1 MSEHNEGHD
10 SGGQQG
16 IGTHVATQIAL
27 VVKDINKTIDA
38 YCRVLGL
45 PRPGVMI
52 TDAENANGMYRGE
65 PTNAQAKLAF
75 FNLGSVTLELIE
87 PLPGGGGSV
96 WQEVLDEKGE
106 GVHHIAFNIEG
117 TDRVTEYLAGH
128 DIPVIQQGDYTGG
141 MYTYVDSEPVLGVM
155 LELLENFPRE
165 EEAGE

>member
-1 MSEHNEGHD
+1 MSENTEHHQSD
-10 SGGQQG
+10 GQKG
-16 IGTHVATQIAL
+16 IGTNVITQIAL
-27 VVKDINKTIDA
+27 VVKDINKAIDA

-52 TDAENANGMYRGE
+52 TDAASANGVYRGE

-75 FNLGSVTLELIE
+75 LNMGQVTIELIE

-96 WQEVLDEKGE
+96 WQEVLDAKGE
-106 GVHHIAFNIEG
+106 GVHHIAFNIQG
-117 TDRVTEYLAGH
+117 TDNVTDYLAEH

-155 LELLENFPRE
+155 LELLENFPKN

>member
-1 MSEHNEGHD
+1 MNEQMEGQE
-10 SGGQQG
+10 SGGNQG
-16 IGTHVATQIAL
+16 IGTHVVMQIAL

-65 PTNAQAKLAF
+65 PTSAQAKLAF
-75 FNLGSVTLELIE
+75 FDLGSVTLELIE

-96 WQEVLDEKGE
+96 WQDVLDAKGE
-106 GVHHIAFNIEG
+106 GVHHIAFNIQG
-117 TDRVTEYLAGH
+117 TDQVTDTLAEHG
-128 DIPVIQQGDYTGG
+128 IPVIQQGEYTGG

-155 LELLENFPRE
+155 LELLENFPPE
-165 EEAGE
+165 GAAE

>member
-1 MSEHNEGHD
+1 MSEHVEEQGSANQEGL
-10 SGGQQG
+10 
-16 IGTHVATQIAL
+16 GTHIVTQIAL

-52 TDAENANGMYRGE
+52 TDAENANATYRGE

-75 FNLGSVTLELIE
+75 FNLGQVTLELIE

-96 WQEVLDEKGE
+96 WQEVLDAKGE
-106 GVHHIAFNIEG
+106 GVHHIAFNIQG
-117 TDRVTEYLAGH
+117 TDQVTDHLAAH

-155 LELLENFPRE
+155 LELLENFPE
-165 EEAGE
+165 DEGGD

>member
-1 MSEHNEGHD
+1 MSEQLEGQE

-16 IGTHVATQIAL
+16 IGTHVVTQIAL

-45 PRPGVMI
+45 PRPGVMV
-52 TDAENANGMYRGE
+52 TDAEAGNDMYRGE
-65 PTNAQAKLAF
+65 RTHAQAKLAF
-75 FNLGSVTLELIE
+75 FNLGQVTLELIE

-96 WQEVLDEKGE
+96 WQEVLDAKGE
-106 GVHHIAFNIEG
+106 GVHHIAFNIQG
-117 TDRVTEYLAGH
+117 TDTVTDYLAEH

-155 LELLENFPRE
+155 LELLENFPKN